1 MAGWPVPF
9 NNHFIWIRASSNIDR
24 RRTKNMKLKVN
35 ASAKIELEIKS
46 RKNSRTKNK
55 KDSWIKKAPLFILQI
70 VVGWIIEQILN
81 GLVALIIKII
91 TNGSFYFNNRMFYFG
106 ENYG

>member
-1 MAGWPVPF
+1 
-9 NNHFIWIRASSNIDR
+9 
-24 RRTKNMKLKVN
+24 MKLKVN
-35 ASAKIELEIKS
+35 ASAKIEIEIKS

-55 KDSWIKKAPLFILQI
+55 KDSWIKKTPLFILQI

-81 GLVALIIKII
+81 ELVALIIKIV

>member
-1 MAGWPVPF
+1 
-9 NNHFIWIRASSNIDR
+9 
-24 RRTKNMKLKVN
+24 MKLKVN

-81 GLVALIIKII
+81 GLVALIIKIF
-91 TNGSFYFNNRMFYFG
+91 TNGSFYFYNRMFYF
-106 ENYG
+106 EVKYG

>member
-1 MAGWPVPF
+1 MPIYSYKA
-9 NNHFIWIRASSNIDR
+9 
-24 RRTKNMKLKVN
+24 LKQGKE
-35 ASAKIELEIKS
+35 SKIELEIKS
-46 RKNSRTKNK
+46 QKNSRTKNK

-70 VVGWIIEQILN
+70 IVGWIIEQILN
-81 GLVALIIKII
+81 GLVALIIKIV

>member
-1 MAGWPVPF
+1 
-9 NNHFIWIRASSNIDR
+9 
-24 RRTKNMKLKVN
+24 MKLKVN

-81 GLVALIIKII
+81 VLVALIIKII

>member
-1 MAGWPVPF
+1 
-9 NNHFIWIRASSNIDR
+9 
-24 RRTKNMKLKVN
+24 MKLKVN

-46 RKNSRTKNK
+46 QKNSRTKNK
-55 KDSWIKKAPLFILQI
+55 KDSWIKKASLFILQI

-91 TNGSFYFNNRMFYFG
+91 TNGSFYFNNRMFYFE